1 MSTAHKRRNT
11 SEVSEDELDKVFKQ
25 LDDDGNGYIT
35 PREAK
40 KAYKILCEKFNLK
53 RVRGCV
59 HITFAQIGV
68 GGGFLTDLLHL
79 IKEQG
84 GGGKKLPRSRLLRTH
99 LTYEYRE

>member
-59 HITFAQIGV
+59 HITFARMGV
-68 GGGFLTDLLHL
+68 GGGYLTNLLHL
-79 IKEQG
+79 
-84 GGGKKLPRSRLLRTH
+84 
-99 LTYEYRE
+99 